1 MKHKLLFDHNLSTRL
16 PDLFAEEFPDS
27 KHVVD
32 LDLQNKNDIEI
43 WNYAKENEYVIVS
56 KDKDFYHLSI
66 QNGHPPKV
74 IWFLVGNQKN
84 KAIIDLLRNNLLYIN
99 KALDDNIPLII
110 LKKDVLE

>member
-1 MKHKLLFDHNLSTRL
+1 MKYKLLFDHNLSTRL

-43 WNYAKENEYVIVS
+43 WNYALENEYVS

-84 KAIIDLLRNNLLYIN
+84 KVIIDLLHKNLLYIN

-110 LKKDVLE
+110 LKKDVL